1 MESQPS
7 FPPKQTAPPIAPVNE
22 ASWGGGAAARQT
34 KGGRPTGGKIC
45 QLIPF
50 CWENIRQPAPSERKW
65 VSIRTVFNDPTPAS
79 DAPYTTQTLQTRL
92 FPSRITQAWGGPP
105 SSPPQSGIA
114 SPLLSPQWARPLST
128 KQLDGRLTVA
138 VALTWEGRL
147 QVPSYHCPLPN
158 PAEEGRPP
166 GL

>member
-1 MESQPS
+1 M
-7 FPPKQTAPPIAPVNE
+7 
-22 ASWGGGAAARQT
+22 
-34 KGGRPTGGKIC
+34 
-45 QLIPF
+45 
-50 CWENIRQPAPSERKW
+50 
-65 VSIRTVFNDPTPAS
+65 SIRTVFNDPTPAS

-92 FPSRITQAWGGPP
+92 FPSRITQARGGPP